1 MEAKRKEYLLL
12 GSIWVASII
21 ITWTIIF
28 SWKELPDKNSNPI
41 TPNTE
46 VSKENILTSSTISE
60 TITSTWDIDEDALR
74 KEKKDTLVATD
85 NKNAPEIIVDDEYI
99 ELMPT
104 VEEKVEKKDIDKE
117 KNKDELPAEINLN
130 VPFYPQAPDANW
142 ALPWKDA
149 CEESSVV
156 LAYHFVKGDTITKA
170 QFKEDVLGLVDLQN
184 EIFGDYIDTD
194 IAQTAE
200 MLEKFYDY
208 KNYEI
213 IDNPTI
219 EDLKRELAQWHP
231 IIAPF
236 AWKKLWNSFF
246 TNGGPRYHMLV
257 IVWYNDSF
265 FITNDVGTSRWKD
278 FAYSYNVIM
287 DSLHDLVPEWEWNI
301 ADWAKRVLVIK

>member
-1 MEAKRKEYLLL
+1 MQWWNHKEYLLL

-46 VSKENILTSSTISE
+46 VSKENSTLPE

-85 NKNAPEIIVDDEYI
+85 NKNAPEII
-99 ELMPT
+99 
-104 VEEKVEKKDIDKE
+104 
-117 KNKDELPAEINLN
+117 
-130 VPFYPQAPDANW
+130 
-142 ALPWKDA
+142 
-149 CEESSVV
+149 
-156 LAYHFVKGDTITKA
+156 
-170 QFKEDVLGLVDLQN
+170 
-184 EIFGDYIDTD
+184 
-194 IAQTAE
+194 
-200 MLEKFYDY
+200 
-208 KNYEI
+208 
-213 IDNPTI
+213 DNPTI

-236 AWKKLWNSFF
+236 AGKKLWNSFF